1 MDELLPNEIVNV
13 ANVKL
18 EGKNLNLLPKKKRQ
32 NRRMTSGVFFMCIIV
47 AIVKLKILVCIII
60 V

>member
-18 EGKNLNLLPKKKRQ
+18 EGQNLNLLPKKKRQ
-32 NRRMTSGVFFMCIIV
+32 KRRMTSGVFFMCIIV